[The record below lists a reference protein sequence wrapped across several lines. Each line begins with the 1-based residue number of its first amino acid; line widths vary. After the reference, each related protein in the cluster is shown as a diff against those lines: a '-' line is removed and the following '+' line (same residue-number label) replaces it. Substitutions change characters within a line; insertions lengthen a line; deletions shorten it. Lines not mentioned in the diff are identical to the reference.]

1 MTLEL
6 VETKRRLVTLQ
17 ELKDWQRRRNRKTDY
32 GAGTERLVTVQEE
45 EDC

>member
-6 VETKRRLVTLQ
+6 AETKRRLVTLQ

-45 EDC
+45 DC